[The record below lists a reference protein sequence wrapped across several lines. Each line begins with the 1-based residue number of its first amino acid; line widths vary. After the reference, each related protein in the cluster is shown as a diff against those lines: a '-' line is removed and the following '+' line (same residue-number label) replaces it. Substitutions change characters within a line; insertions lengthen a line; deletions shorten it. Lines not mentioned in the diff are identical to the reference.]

1 MKRAQLLIFSLPVIF
16 LPVIGIAAEI
26 PKGTHVLLKMVNS
39 INTRTAEEGNQV
51 YLQTASPIAVD
62 GQILVPTGAYV
73 QGIVSHTKHSGRV
86 KGRAELAI
94 RIETLTLPSGKTLK
108 ISPRLNS
115 VDANDSDQRVESR
128 ENMVKQGP
136 DYDKDAQRVAILAG
150 SGAGLGGLTDRS
162 WKGAGIGAG
171 AGSAVGIA
179 TVLLTRGRE
188 VELKQ
193 GSTLDVVFDRPIA

>member
-1 MKRAQLLIFSLPVIF
+1 
-16 LPVIGIAAEI
+16 
-26 PKGTHVLLKMVNS
+26 
-39 INTRTAEEGNQV
+39 
-51 YLQTASPIAVD
+51 
-62 GQILVPTGAYV
+62 V

-193 GSTLDVVFDRPIA
+193 GSTLDVVFDRPITLE